1 MFDVFYIGSN
11 NGLKEVLP
19 FAKQIK
25 SVDDASPKTKMYWLV
40 APNIEIVDYDVFS
53 FRPEMFDTKYEHV
66 WKWDSNNYGGIRLIP
81 NRANDGVKQVNKI
94 VCKKSFDIL
103 NTDTPEDYF
112 SINKFAS
119 HVWCVDK
126 EYKLDADINWA
137 PGNFEPNFIHS
148 FHLRGQLEHKY
159 PAEVGGIKLYPKEW
173 KQADI
178 KYHGFLDASVEYPVI
193 FTKDV
198 NNYSQRNTYD
208 HEYVWLVDSQHKVN
222 INTFDWVPNPFEGGM
237 IHAFR
242 MPYQLTEKYP
252 MAMGGIR
259 LVPKNWKDAEI
270 KIHPACPVEDENYDV
285 FYVEENE
292 FTAEVFEYY
301 ADRSRTDWFWIV
313 DRDFEFN
320 GKLLYVPSEHEKE
333 YIHVFKI
340 PGHLEFRYPKDFTDP
355 WDFRCG
361 GVRLVHKDFDYTKH
375 KYQPK
380 VIPVRYDIFYIDN
393 PSNFETILKKSR
405 TKMFWSIDS
414 EHTISQTLNYV
425 PTRDEQKYLLNF
437 KVRNQLL
444 HKYPQEEGGVYLVP
458 TSYNTNSSKKFKG
471 NLTFKSK
478 EYPILYVEDVEDLS
492 IVTEDCWLID
502 KEYQISDD
510 IDWSPG
516 SFEIRC
522 QHTFH
527 VPNQL
532 KHKYPE
538 EMGGVRWVP
547 KDWNGEVIIHDD
559 LPVKPKTYEIILVD
573 DPNDYT
579 QAVGECWLVDKEYL
593 IDQDIEWL
601 PSNFERDYI
610 HTFHVE
616 GQLDHKYPEEIGGI
630 RWVPLDWENAET
642 KIHVESPF
650 TKPVFEKYTS
660 EEEGREH
667 TTKDWFWVIDNDV
680 EVLSDFDFSYVP
692 TIWDSGKTHVWQ
704 KLHPITKRQYDYAGV
719 KLCPKVAQTSGRPKY
734 IREPA
739 CVQIEYPVYHLQ
751 PEDYK
756 DGLYG
761 VYERL
766 AGQSNTDMLWI
777 VDAYTQIHNDFNFD
791 YYPTQWD
798 KKNVHVFADEDGNYK
813 NVRLIP
819 KSALQKEYTNKEIAN
834 NSFEHLKQINT
845 IASLRP
851 KWPVIHL
858 QSLER
863 DEFVN
868 AIKDIKTPFV
878 WTTDSDIKVNQDVLD
893 EGFMPDI
900 LDIEKIHT
908 WQKQNPRTGKVHA
921 YGGLRLWPTN
931 ADYSSVTSDTL
942 KQNRFRNLKY
952 VKELGST
959 SVMNEIFVISYKED
973 INIVDN
979 HIQKIT
985 DKKLWATH
993 IRGVKGI
1000 FEAHKKCAEQCKTKM
1015 FWVVDADAEVTE
1027 SFNFDYIPDVYDEEV
1042 VHVWASK
1049 NPVNGL
1055 EYGYG
1060 GVKLFPTEM
1069 VKDANTWGIDF
1080 TTGLSNR
1087 FKSMPEVSCITKFNT
1102 DAFSTWRSAFRECVK
1117 LTLNEDAESQER
1129 LNTWLNTRGDEDFTA
1144 EAVKG
1149 ALEGNQFAKANK
1161 NNLEELNKINDYE
1174 WLEEQWN
1181 QSN

>member
-1 MFDVFYIGSN
+1 
-11 NGLKEVLP
+11 
-19 FAKQIK
+19 
-25 SVDDASPKTKMYWLV
+25 
-40 APNIEIVDYDVFS
+40 
-53 FRPEMFDTKYEHV
+53 
-66 WKWDSNNYGGIRLIP
+66 
-81 NRANDGVKQVNKI
+81 
-94 VCKKSFDIL
+94 
-103 NTDTPEDYF
+103 
-112 SINKFAS
+112 
-119 HVWCVDK
+119 
-126 EYKLDADINWA
+126 
-137 PGNFEPNFIHS
+137 
-148 FHLRGQLEHKY
+148 
-159 PAEVGGIKLYPKEW
+159 
-173 KQADI
+173 
-178 KYHGFLDASVEYPVI
+178 
-193 FTKDV
+193 
-198 NNYSQRNTYD
+198 
-208 HEYVWLVDSQHKVN
+208 
-222 INTFDWVPNPFEGGM
+222 
-237 IHAFR
+237 
-242 MPYQLTEKYP
+242 
-252 MAMGGIR
+252 
-259 LVPKNWKDAEI
+259 
-270 KIHPACPVEDENYDV
+270 
-285 FYVEENE
+285 
-292 FTAEVFEYY
+292 
-301 ADRSRTDWFWIV
+301 
-313 DRDFEFN
+313 
-320 GKLLYVPSEHEKE
+320 
-333 YIHVFKI
+333 
-340 PGHLEFRYPKDFTDP
+340 
-355 WDFRCG
+355 
-361 GVRLVHKDFDYTKH
+361 
-375 KYQPK
+375 
-380 VIPVRYDIFYIDN
+380 
-393 PSNFETILKKSR
+393 
-405 TKMFWSIDS
+405 
-414 EHTISQTLNYV
+414 
-425 PTRDEQKYLLNF
+425 
-437 KVRNQLL
+437 
-444 HKYPQEEGGVYLVP
+444 
-458 TSYNTNSSKKFKG
+458 
-471 NLTFKSK
+471 
-478 EYPILYVEDVEDLS
+478 
-492 IVTEDCWLID
+492 
-502 KEYQISDD
+502 
-510 IDWSPG
+510 
-516 SFEIRC
+516 
-522 QHTFH
+522 
-527 VPNQL
+527 
-532 KHKYPE
+532 
-538 EMGGVRWVP
+538 MGGVRWVP

-559 LPVKPKTYEIILVD
+559 LPVKPKTYDIILVD

-667 TTKDWFWVIDNDV
+667 TTKDWVWVIDNDV

-893 EGFMPDI
+893 QGFMPDI

-973 INIVDN
+973 INILEN